1 MLTAQA
7 GFCFRPSDNRTQCM
21 NSLVQAFLTH
31 LLDCTLWSRF
41 DRSDARMN
49 PPHNFSLACEA
60 WIRLT
65 VIFGGSVC
73 LGVAAIELP
82 PSQAMGSERRSCK
95 KGAASSRQRRSV
107 SALS

>member
-49 PPHNFSLACEA
+49 PPHNFSLACEG

-82 PSQAMGSERRSCK
+82 PRRRWDR
-95 KGAASSRQRRSV
+95 KGGHARRAPRPRDSGE
-107 SALS
+107 AFRL